1 MRIIAL
7 IIPLIWGT
15 VIFGHGK
22 EKHEPKIKDDQKV
35 DNTSQMVIPDEG
47 ERLKSVNDKTNNTK
61 TNGVAEAFEE
71 NIEPPEK
78 VEIMAQL
85 EEKRIV
91 GKWLGLD
98 EFPTLHPMVV
108 HLPVV
113 LLPFAFLL
121 LVIEFFSRSK
131 SPQLPS
137 IIATF
142 GGTAGALMASYWL
155 HPHVE
160 SISRDA
166 LEVLEAHD
174 LFAYITTGLASGASM
189 CLLLRYFRWNSPDR
203 RWWTGSALIL
213 LFFSSLSVA
222 ATGHL
227 GATLSHVHQVEISKS
242 NH

>member
-1 MRIIAL
+1 
-7 IIPLIWGT
+7 
-15 VIFGHGK
+15 
-22 EKHEPKIKDDQKV
+22 
-35 DNTSQMVIPDEG
+35 
-47 ERLKSVNDKTNNTK
+47 
-61 TNGVAEAFEE
+61 
-71 NIEPPEK
+71 
-78 VEIMAQL
+78 MAQL

-121 LVIEFFSRSK
+121 LLIEFFSRSK

-227 GATLSHVHQVEISKS
+227 GATLSHVNQVEISKS

>member
-61 TNGVAEAFEE
+61 TNVVAETVEE

-113 LLPFAFLL
+113 LLPFAFFL
-121 LVIEFFSRSK
+121 LVIEIFSRSK

-160 SISRDA
+160 SISKDA

-174 LFAYITTGLASGASM
+174 LFAYITTGFASGASM

>member
-1 MRIIAL
+1 
-7 IIPLIWGT
+7 
-15 VIFGHGK
+15 
-22 EKHEPKIKDDQKV
+22 
-35 DNTSQMVIPDEG
+35 
-47 ERLKSVNDKTNNTK
+47 
-61 TNGVAEAFEE
+61 
-71 NIEPPEK
+71 
-78 VEIMAQL
+78 MAQL

-121 LVIEFFSRSK
+121 LIIEIFSRPK
-131 SPQLPS
+131 SPQLPP

-160 SISRDA
+160 SISKDA

-189 CLLLRYFRWNSPDR
+189 CLLLKYFRWNSPDR

>member
-1 MRIIAL
+1 
-7 IIPLIWGT
+7 
-15 VIFGHGK
+15 
-22 EKHEPKIKDDQKV
+22 
-35 DNTSQMVIPDEG
+35 MVIPDEG

-61 TNGVAEAFEE
+61 TNGVAEAVEE

-85 EEKRIV
+85 EEKRSV

-98 EFPTLHPMVV
+98 DFPTLHPMVV

-121 LVIEFFSRSK
+121 LLIEFFSMSK

-160 SISRDA
+160 SISKDA

-174 LFAYITTGLASGASM
+174 LFAYITTGFASGASM

-203 RWWTGSALIL
+203 GWWTGSALIL

-227 GATLSHVHQVEISKS
+227 GASLSHVHQVEISKS

>member
-1 MRIIAL
+1 MRIITI
-7 IIPLIWGT
+7 IIPLMWGT
-15 VIFGHGK
+15 VIFGHGN
-22 EKHEPKIKDDQKV
+22 EKHEPKIKDDHKV

-61 TNGVAEAFEE
+61 TNGVAEAVEE

-85 EEKRIV
+85 EEKRSV

-121 LVIEFFSRSK
+121 LVIEIFSRSK

-142 GGTAGALMASYWL
+142 GGTAGALTASYWL

>member
-47 ERLKSVNDKTNNTK
+47 ERLKSLNDKTNNTK
-61 TNGVAEAFEE
+61 TNGIAEAIEE

-121 LVIEFFSRSK
+121 LVIEIFSRSK

-137 IIATF
+137 MIATF

-160 SISRDA
+160 SISKDA

-174 LFAYITTGLASGASM
+174 LFAYITTGFATGASM

>member
-1 MRIIAL
+1 MRIIAI
-7 IIPLIWGT
+7 IIPLMWGT

-22 EKHEPKIKDDQKV
+22 EKHEPKIKDDHKV

-61 TNGVAEAFEE
+61 TNGVAEAVEE

-85 EEKRIV
+85 EEKRSV

-98 EFPTLHPMVV
+98 DFPTLHPMVV

-121 LVIEFFSRSK
+121 LLIEFFSRSK

-160 SISRDA
+160 SISKDA

-174 LFAYITTGLASGASM
+174 LFAYITTGLASGATM

>member
-121 LVIEFFSRSK
+121 LLIEFFSRSK

-174 LFAYITTGLASGASM
+174 LFAYITTGFASGASM

>member
-174 LFAYITTGLASGASM
+174 LFAYITTGFASGASM

>member
-131 SPQLPS
+131 SPERPS
-137 IIATF
+137 IIATL

-160 SISRDA
+160 SISKDA

-174 LFAYITTGLASGASM
+174 LFAYITTGFASGASM

>member
-1 MRIIAL
+1 MRIIAI
-7 IIPLIWGT
+7 IIPLMWGT

-22 EKHEPKIKDDQKV
+22 EKHEPKIKDDHKV

-61 TNGVAEAFEE
+61 TNGVAEAVEE

-121 LVIEFFSRSK
+121 LLIEFFSRSK

-142 GGTAGALMASYWL
+142 GGTAGALTASYWL

-174 LFAYITTGLASGASM
+174 LFAYITTGFASGASM

>member
-1 MRIIAL
+1 MRIIAI
-7 IIPLIWGT
+7 IIPLMWGT

-22 EKHEPKIKDDQKV
+22 EKHEPKIKDDHKV

-61 TNGVAEAFEE
+61 TNGVAEAVEE

-78 VEIMAQL
+78 VEITAQL
-85 EEKRIV
+85 EAKRSM

-121 LVIEFFSRSK
+121 LVFEFFSSSK

-142 GGTAGALMASYWL
+142 GGTAGALTASYWL

-166 LEVLEAHD
+166 LEVPEAHD

-189 CLLLRYFRWNSPDR
+189 CLLLRYFKWNSPDR
-203 RWWTGSALIL
+203 RWWTGCALIF

>member
-1 MRIIAL
+1 MRIIAI
-7 IIPLIWGT
+7 IIPLMWGT

-22 EKHEPKIKDDQKV
+22 EKHEPKIKDDHKV

-61 TNGVAEAFEE
+61 TNGVAEAVEE

-85 EEKRIV
+85 EEKRSV

-121 LVIEFFSRSK
+121 LLIEFFSRSK

-160 SISRDA
+160 YISKDA

>member
-1 MRIIAL
+1 MRIFSI
-7 IIPLIWGT
+7 IIPLMWGT

-22 EKHEPKIKDDQKV
+22 EKHEPKIIDDHKIDNITQKL
-35 DNTSQMVIPDEG
+35 IPDQPD
-47 ERLKSVNDKTNNTK
+47 RIRSVNDKVNNTK
-61 TNGVAEAFEE
+61 TNVVADTVEE

-78 VEIMAQL
+78 VEITAQL
-85 EEKRIV
+85 EEKRTI

-121 LVIEFFSRSK
+121 LVIEFFSRSEG
-131 SPQLPS
+131 PQLPS

-160 SISRDA
+160 SISKDA

>member
-1 MRIIAL
+1 MRIIAI
-7 IIPLIWGT
+7 IIPLMWGT
-15 VIFGHGK
+15 LIFGHGE
-22 EKHEPKIKDDQKV
+22 EKHEPKIIDDHKME
-35 DNTSQMVIPDEG
+35 NTSHKLIPDNG
-47 ERLKSVNDKTNNTK
+47 ESLNSLNDKENNTK
-61 TNGVAEAFEE
+61 TNVVAETVEE
-71 NIEPPEK
+71 NIESPEK
-78 VEIMAQL
+78 VEITAQL
-85 EEKRIV
+85 EAKRSM

-142 GGTAGALMASYWL
+142 AGTAGALMASYWL

-189 CLLLRYFRWNSPDR
+189 CLLIRYFRWKSPYR
-203 RWWTGSALIL
+203 RWWSGSALIL

-227 GATLSHVHQVEISKS
+227 GATLSHIHQVEISKS

>member
-121 LVIEFFSRSK
+121 LLIEFFSRSK

-137 IIATF
+137 IIATL
-142 GGTAGALMASYWL
+142 GGTTGALMASYWL

-160 SISRDA
+160 SISKDA

-174 LFAYITTGLASGASM
+174 LFAYITTGFATGASM

>member
-1 MRIIAL
+1 MRIIAI
-7 IIPLIWGT
+7 IIPLMWGT

-22 EKHEPKIKDDQKV
+22 EKHEPKIKDDHKV

-61 TNGVAEAFEE
+61 TNGVAEAVEE

-85 EEKRIV
+85 EEKRSV

-121 LVIEFFSRSK
+121 LLIEFFSRSK

-142 GGTAGALMASYWL
+142 GGTAGALTASYWL

-189 CLLLRYFRWNSPDR
+189 CLLLRYFRWNSPNR
-203 RWWTGSALIL
+203 RWWSGSALIL

-227 GATLSHVHQVEISKS
+227 GATLSHVHQVEITKS

>member
-1 MRIIAL
+1 M
-7 IIPLIWGT
+7 WGT
-15 VIFGHGK
+15 LIFGHGE
-22 EKHEPKIKDDQKV
+22 EKHEPKIIDDHKM
-35 DNTSQMVIPDEG
+35 DNTSQKLIPDKG
-47 ERLKSVNDKTNNTK
+47 ERLNSLNDKENNTK
-61 TNGVAEAFEE
+61 TNVVAETVEE
-71 NIEPPEK
+71 SIEPPEK
-78 VEIMAQL
+78 VEITAQL
-85 EEKRIV
+85 EAKRSM

-160 SISRDA
+160 SIS
-166 LEVLEAHD
+166 
-174 LFAYITTGLASGASM
+174 S
-189 CLLLRYFRWNSPDR
+189 CLLYTSPSPRDSR
-203 RWWTGSALIL
+203 
-213 LFFSSLSVA
+213 
-222 ATGHL
+222 
-227 GATLSHVHQVEISKS
+227 
-242 NH
+242 

>member
-1 MRIIAL
+1 MKQRGA
-7 IIPLIWGT
+7 W
-15 VIFGHGK
+15 V
-22 EKHEPKIKDDQKV
+22 
-35 DNTSQMVIPDEG
+35 
-47 ERLKSVNDKTNNTK
+47 R
-61 TNGVAEAFEE
+61 
-71 NIEPPEK
+71 
-78 VEIMAQL
+78 
-85 EEKRIV
+85 
-91 GKWLGLD
+91 WLGLD

-121 LVIEFFSRSK
+121 LVIEIFSRSK

-137 IIATF
+137 IIAAF

-160 SISRDA
+160 SLSRDA

-174 LFAYITTGLASGASM
+174 LFAYITTGFASGASM

-242 NH
+242 NY